1 MCKCASMMVIKML
14 IVILMI
20 IMLDKGWWRRY
31 PCITSGPK
39 KPLLK
44 SEKVPQVKSGP
55 QHFSYAN
62 WIVGIISLPNLFPL
76 QLEKGWR
83 WPVLCGHWYPGE
95 LVIQNEPWLTVWT
108 PAVILWKFPH
118 KLSHFWEYLWSNGL
132 WSNVQGGLSVR
143 HHRDQ
148 IQLDCGSRRKYI
160 TLVFCAIGDFW
171 HNLLPQLAI
180 QLKLVHTWYVSYIK
194 WYISTSILLW
204 SLTACA
210 VLRGLAVEKYW
221 KNLPWSSW
229 IILDSFYIFPH
240 SP

>member
-1 MCKCASMMVIKML
+1 MMVIKIL
-14 IVILMI
+14 IMILMMTI
-20 IMLDKGWWRRY
+20 
-31 PCITSGPK
+31 C
-39 KPLLK
+39 LLK
-44 SEKVPQVKSGP
+44 GGGGGIPASPRAPRNRFSSLKKSLRYVQVYTSKLFLCQFWQLLNSELLV
-55 QHFSYAN
+55 FS
-62 WIVGIISLPNLFPL
+62 PNLFPF

-148 IQLDCGSRRKYI
+148 IQQDYGSRGRYI
-160 TLVFCAIGDFW
+160 TLVFCAIGDVW

-180 QLKLVHTWYVSYIK
+180 QLKLVHK
-194 WYISTSILLW
+194 WYIWHI
-204 SLTACA
+204 
-210 VLRGLAVEKYW
+210 YH
-221 KNLPWSSW
+221 
-229 IILDSFYIFPH
+229 I
-240 SP
+240 